1 MSYCSNLDKE
11 MELDEEQEFVVS
23 EDQSTL
29 CISGPGS
36 GKTRVLTEKA
46 RRVFGTGQSLLCL
59 TFTRSA
65 AREMASRVPGIPAA
79 TIHSYCCGLVGWK
92 DEWKYQGLLWR
103 TMMMKDKPK
112 FDWILMDEVQDL
124 NPEEMDVAL
133 SLVGGKIFAVGDPY
147 QSIYGFQGALGPMVT
162 VLLHKM
168 GCRKVELHN
177 NYRSCPS
184 IVDKLN
190 RIYDRK
196 LVSRH
201 IKQTGNAAILCRT
214 NDDVFLVSNYLK
226 DRGVPHTLRLSV
238 EYADVKEREVLGES
252 NLKVMTI
259 HQAKGLEWDRVV
271 LFGWYPDIDQ
281 EEEMRCYYVAVARA
295 SQEFH
300 EVFELEEVRRL
311 VDGRYMV
318 A

>member
-1 MSYCSNLDKE
+1 MGRVYIR
-11 MELDEEQEFVVS
+11 MELDEEQEFVVGS
-23 EDQSTL
+23 DRSML
-29 CISGPGS
+29 CVSGPGS
-36 GKTRVLTEKA
+36 GKTRILTEKA
-46 RRVFGTGQSLLCL
+46 RRVFNSGESLLCL

-112 FDWILMDEVQDL
+112 FDWLLIDEVQDL

-133 SLVGGKIFAVGDPY
+133 SLVGDRIFAVGDPY
-147 QSIYGFQGALGPMVT
+147 QSIYGFQGALGPTIMQ
-162 VLLHKM
+162 VLQKV
-168 GCRKVELHN
+168 GCKKVELHN
-177 NYRSCPS
+177 NYRSCGT

-190 RIYDRK
+190 RIYNRQ
-196 LVSRH
+196 LVSRN

-214 NDDVFLVSNYLK
+214 NDDVFLVSSYLK
-226 DRGVPHTLRLSV
+226 SYGIPHTLRLSV
-238 EYADVKEREVLGES
+238 EYADVKEKEVLGES
-252 NLKVMTI
+252 NLRVMTV
-259 HQAKGLEWDRVV
+259 HQSKGLEFDKVI

-281 EEEMRCYYVAVARA
+281 DEEMRCYYVAVARA

-311 VDGRYMV
+311 LNGLRNT
-318 A
+318 

>member
-1 MSYCSNLDKE
+1 
-11 MELDEEQEFVVS
+11 MELDSEQEAVVS
-23 EDQSTL
+23 LDRSTL

-46 RRVFGTGQSLLCL
+46 RRVFSLGQSLLCL

-92 DEWKYQGLLWR
+92 EPPQDPGAGYQYLLHRVRW
-103 TMMMKDKPK
+103 MKDKPK
-112 FDWILMDEVQDL
+112 FDWILVDEVQDL
-124 NPEEMDVAL
+124 NPEEMDVVL
-133 SLVGGKIFAVGDPY
+133 SLVGGKVFAVGDPY
-147 QSIYGFQGALGPMVT
+147 QSIYGFQGALGPT
-162 VLLHKM
+162 VVQVLQEV

-177 NYRSCPS
+177 NYRSCQP

-190 RIYDRK
+190 RIYDRQ
-196 LVSRH
+196 LISRNV
-201 IKQTGNAAILCRT
+201 KETGNAAILCRT
-214 NDDVFLVSNYLK
+214 NDDVFLVSNYL
-226 DRGVPHTLRLSV
+226 RSLGTPHTLRLSV
-238 EYADVKEREVLGES
+238 EYADTKERDILGEN

-259 HQAKGLEWDRVV
+259 HQSKGLEFDGVV

-281 EEEMRCYYVAVARA
+281 DEEMRCYYVAVARA

-300 EVFELEEVRRL
+300 EVFELEDLRRL
-311 VDGRYMV
+311 VC
-318 A
+318 